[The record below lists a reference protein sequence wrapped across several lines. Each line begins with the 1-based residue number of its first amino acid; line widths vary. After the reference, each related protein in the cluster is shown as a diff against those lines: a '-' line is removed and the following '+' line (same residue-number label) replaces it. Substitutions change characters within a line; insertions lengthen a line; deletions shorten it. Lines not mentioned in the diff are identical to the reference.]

1 MWFVLFATANPE
13 EYGDLLHILEHTRL
27 PEGVKVH
34 RKLKIFGKPDVVVV
48 FEARD
53 EQSAEEFVK
62 QFGRVSDVR
71 THLAINVGGYE

>member
-13 EYGDLLHILEHTRL
+13 QYSDLLHILEHTRV

-34 RKLKIFGKPDVVVV
+34 RKLKVFGKPDVVVV
-48 FEARD
+48 FEA
-53 EQSAEEFVK
+53 ENEKIAEEFVK

-71 THLAINVGGYE
+71 THLAIDVR